1 MSDLDNF
8 NNIYANLAESAYKGR
23 PNNFP
28 PNVSKSKET
37 PYDFSKDYI
46 NKKTGK
52 IQTYGGTNLPNNG
65 VVYLQPD
72 KTLETTTYYTSQIV
86 DSTTSVSGFD
96 QIQVPHT
103 SQKGLL
109 TDEKAGFNAYFVT
122 DTPKLNKETKETYL
136 AVRGSDSISMEN
148 LNDWVANDGN
158 FALTHAYIPQAKLA
172 YKALISKIEDIKK
185 QAPNAKLNVTGH
197 SLGTMVSAQ
206 AVAKLYH
213 DYPKDFSTIGKV
225 VLFDGP
231 DVTKSLKKMGL
242 SDKEIK
248 AVGEKVTYYVN
259 PFDVVSMLN
268 RTAPYEEQFGHVNV
282 IVPVHFSKTLD
293 KISSHDFGEFQMDA
307 YGNPL
312 VASKNFH
319 PEMLTAGHQ
328 LADLIEKSVS
338 KVEAAGISGVSASEI
353 LAALSEGVLD
363 LIALGLTAAAAKAI
377 YDEFKKSYQD
387 IVSEANKKAKAWNA
401 KHIPDYQNRI
411 RSASGSQ
418 KVELRVELL
427 QCVAQDAMIRAEEF
441 TKEVKTDLSD
451 ALEKIQKEIKEGIQ
465 AISDV
470 VHYLETSEVFS
481 LLTELELPSV
491 WDKDIEEH
499 TNQEARTF
507 QTEIEE
513 FSATLIKIVQNIEQ
527 VDSQGATGFNTLM
540 NQTRVNWGATR

>member
-72 KTLETTTYYTSQIV
+72 KTLETTPYYTSQIV

-96 QIQVPHT
+96 RIQVPHIY
-103 SQKGLL
+103 QKGLL

-122 DTPKLNKETKETYL
+122 DTPELNKETKETYL
-136 AVRGSDSISMEN
+136 AVRGSDSMSIEN

-158 FALTHAYIPQAKLA
+158 FALTDVYIPQAGLA
-172 YKALISKIEDIKK
+172 YLALISKIGDIKE

-213 DYPKDFSTIGKV
+213 DYPKDFSTIGKG

-259 PFDVVSMLN
+259 PFDMVSMLN

-282 IVPVHFSKTLD
+282 IVPVHFSMTFD
-293 KISSHDFGEFQMDA
+293 EISSHDFGEFQMNA

-353 LAALSEGVLD
+353 LAALSEGVLA

-427 QCVAQDAMIRAEEF
+427 QCVW
-441 TKEVKTDLSD
+441 TNVK
-451 ALEKIQKEIKEGIQ
+451 
-465 AISDV
+465 
-470 VHYLETSEVFS
+470 
-481 LLTELELPSV
+481 
-491 WDKDIEEH
+491 
-499 TNQEARTF
+499 
-507 QTEIEE
+507 
-513 FSATLIKIVQNIEQ
+513 
-527 VDSQGATGFNTLM
+527 
-540 NQTRVNWGATR
+540 

>member
-1 MSDLDNF
+1 MSNLENF
-8 NNIYANLAESAYKGR
+8 NNIYANLAESAYNGR
-23 PNNFP
+23 PKNFP
-28 PNVSKSKET
+28 TKANAKKE
-37 PYDFSKDYI
+37 KYI
-46 NKKTGK
+46 NYSENALNKKGEV
-52 IQTYGGTNLPNNG
+52 QVRGGTNLPNNG

-72 KTLETTTYYTSQIV
+72 KTLHTEKVTTDLRV
-86 DSTTSVSGFD
+86 PNPNGGF
-96 QIQVPHT
+96 HT
-103 SQKGLL
+103 ESYVTRIYQKGLL
-109 TDEKAGFNAYFVT
+109 TDEKAGFNAYFAT

-136 AVRGSDSISMEN
+136 AVRGSDSMSIEN
-148 LNDWVANDGN
+148 LNDWVANDVN
-158 FALTHAYIPQAKLA
+158 FALTDAYIPQAKLA
-172 YKALISKIEDIKK
+172 NKALVSKIKDIKK

-213 DYPKDFSTIGKV
+213 DYPKDFNTIGKV

-248 AVGEKVTYYVN
+248 AIGEKVTYYVN

-338 KVEAAGISGVSASEI
+338 KVEAAGISGVSASVI
-353 LAALSEGVLD
+353 LAVLSGGWSALVE
-363 LIALGLTAAAAKAI
+363 LGLTVAAAKAI
-377 YDEFKKSYQD
+377 YDEFEKSYQD
-387 IVSEANKKAKAWNA
+387 IISEANKKAKAWNA

-427 QCVAQDAMIRAEEF
+427 QCVAQDAMIRAEEL
-441 TKEVKTDLSD
+441 TNEVKTDLSD

-481 LLTELELPSV
+481 LLTELDLPNV
-491 WDKDIEEH
+491 WDKGIEEH
-499 TNQEARTF
+499 TNQEARNF

-513 FSATLIKIVQNIEQ
+513 FSATLMKIVQNIEQ
-527 VDSQGATGFNTLM
+527 VDSQGAAGFNTLM
-540 NQTRVNWGATR
+540 NQTRVNWRATK